1 MSGRAN
7 QVDHIAAITSIV
19 EIAPHAAAVKV
30 HLRSIIAS
38 AAFKG
43 SRRSQEF
50 LQFVVERAL
59 DHHFD
64 DLKERVLGVELFGRS
79 PSYDTG
85 DDAIV
90 RVTAC
95 EVRKRLHQYYV
106 ELGRQPEFHIELP
119 TGSYIPEIHNLAPR
133 PADPLPIIGEAAEI
147 VDTTG
152 VPDTQAVTSER
163 EIPAPR
169 VIGGRARLAIW
180 AAVAIGAAIFAACAF
195 WFSKQRLAATVDSS
209 VHVLPWSAMIQ
220 PNRPIRLIYCDPEIV
235 NLQRLLNY
243 SVTLSDYA
251 NQHYWP
257 ADIKPDARRI
267 FQSISFRGASLAA
280 VDVSITLKM
289 DELLHPATKRI
300 VQMQTARS
308 VRLNDFKTEDSF
320 VLFGSPRS
328 NPWVELFQ
336 DQLDFTF
343 EFDTVRKAEF
353 VRNRHPKKGESSTYV
368 PTAVGWGTGDAY
380 AIIAL
385 AANPGQKGHVL
396 LLAGSNA
403 EATEAAGELAVNLGA
418 LDKILGDAGLS
429 ARGPVRRFEI
439 LLRVSTMAGSPKT
452 SEVIACHVLGGR
464 A

>member
-1 MSGRAN
+1 MSGRSN

-30 HLRSIIAS
+30 HLRSIIGSAS
-38 AAFKG
+38 FKG

-106 ELGRQPEFHIELP
+106 ELGRQPEFQIELP
-119 TGSYIPEIHNLAPR
+119 TGSYIPEIHNLSP
-133 PADPLPIIGEAAEI
+133 PAAAPLPAMGDAAEI
-147 VDTTG
+147 IDAPG
-152 VPDTQAVTSER
+152 VPDTHAVTSER
-163 EIPAPR
+163 EIQAPR
-169 VIGGRARLAIW
+169 VIGGRTRLAIW
-180 AAVAIGAAIFAACAF
+180 AAIAITAAIFFAYAF
-195 WFSKQRLAATVDSS
+195 WFSKQRLAATADSS

-243 SVTLSDYA
+243 SITLSDYA
-251 NQHYWP
+251 NQRYWP
-257 ADIKPDARRI
+257 ADLKSDARRI

-300 VQMQTARS
+300 VQMHTARS
-308 VRLNDFKTEDSF
+308 VRLSDFKTEDSF

-343 EFDTVRKAEF
+343 EFDAVRKAEF
-353 VRNRHPKKGESSTYV
+353 VRNRHPQKGESPTYV

-385 AANPGQKGHVL
+385 AANPEQKGHVL

-418 LDKILGDAGLS
+418 LEKLFSNAGLA
-429 ARGPVRRFEI
+429 ARGPFQRFEI
-439 LLRVSTMAGSPKT
+439 LLRVSTMAGSPRT
-452 SEVIACHVLGGR
+452 SEVIACHLLGAGV
-464 A
+464 